1 MSKPAKET
9 RETAEARFDRIQ
21 RTVTNETDAERLAL
35 RKKTALL
42 KALRLEKEAAERE
55 AEAAK
60 PRSPG
65 KASRRKQE
73 NPS

>member
-1 MSKPAKET
+1 MLKPAKET

-21 RTVTNETDAERLAL
+21 KTVTNETTTERLAV

-55 AEAAK
+55 AEVPAK
-60 PRSPG
+60 PR
-65 KASRRKQE
+65 ASKTAR
-73 NPS
+73 

>member
-1 MSKPAKET
+1 MLKPAKET

-21 RTVTNETDAERLAL
+21 KTVTNETNTERLAV

-55 AEAAK
+55 AEVSAK
-60 PRSPG
+60 PRASG
-65 KASRRKQE
+65 KTSR
-73 NPS
+73 